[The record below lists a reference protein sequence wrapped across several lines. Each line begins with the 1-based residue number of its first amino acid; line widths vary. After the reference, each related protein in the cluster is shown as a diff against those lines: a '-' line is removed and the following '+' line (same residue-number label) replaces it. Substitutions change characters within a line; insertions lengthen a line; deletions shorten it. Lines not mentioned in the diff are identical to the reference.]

1 MIPAI
6 DTHVHVWDLNRRP
19 YDWLAGD
26 TSILNRTYTLDELNP
41 LLPQAGVSNGLLVQA
56 ANDLADTRLM
66 LETADANPWITG
78 VVGWLPLSDPDATG
92 RLLADFYGSHPK
104 LRGVRHLIHTEA
116 DPQWLL
122 QDTVL
127 ESLQLLADANLSYD
141 VVGTTTEH
149 LQAALTVAG
158 QIPGL
163 RLVLD
168 HLNQPP
174 IAGRVPIGRWGD
186 LMKVVATHPDVW
198 IKVSGLGTTAAD
210 SDWTATT
217 IEPYVAFA
225 LTQFGTSRCVC
236 GGDWPVSLLAGSY
249 QKTWM
254 VYRQVLATLLSP
266 AEQRDV
272 LFNNALRCYRLP
284 TPMPLTGLSDPNT
297 SLL

>member
-6 DTHVHVWDLNRRP
+6 DTHVHIWNLARLP

-41 LLPQAGVSNGLLVQA
+41 CLQHAGVTQGLLVQA
-56 ANDLADTRLM
+56 ANQIADTHLM
-66 LETADANPWITG
+66 LEMADANPWIIG
-78 VVGWLPLSDPDATG
+78 IVGWLPLSDPGATG
-92 RLLADFYGSHPK
+92 RMLSDLYGHQPK

-116 DPQWLL
+116 DPKWLL

-141 VVGTTTEH
+141 VVGTTVEH
-149 LQAALTVAG
+149 LQVALTVAE

-163 RLVLD
+163 RLILD

-174 IAGRVPIGRWGD
+174 IARQAPVGRWGD
-186 LMKVVATHPDVW
+186 LMRVVATHPNVW
-198 IKVSGLGTTAAD
+198 IKISGLGTIAAD
-210 SDWTATT
+210 PDWTANT

-225 LTQFGTSRCVC
+225 LTQFGASRCVC
-236 GGDWPVSLLAGSY
+236 GGDWPVSLLAGLY
-249 QKTWM
+249 QKTWT
-254 VYRQVLATLLSP
+254 VYRQVFATLLSP

-284 TPMPLTGLSDPNT
+284 IPLTGLSDVNT
-297 SLL
+297 SLA